1 MLPQEPNSTET
12 YIFNPDLRDFSF
24 SLSDDDNIVHEYT
37 LLAQEITT
45 LPKYIAD
52 HGANKLA
59 DYILGKRGIK
69 QNYELD
75 KNNLMKEIYVN
86 LS

>member
-12 YIFNPDLRDFSF
+12 YIFNPGLKDFKF
-24 SLSDDDNIVHEYT
+24 SLADDYNVVHEYVF
-37 LLAQEITT
+37 LAQEITT

-52 HGANKLA
+52 HGVNKLV
-59 DYILGKRGIK
+59 DYIINKRGIK
-69 QNYELD
+69 ENYELD